1 MQRTHVLRRAM
12 PPTAGAADS
21 GAARVLHVRDVDRR
35 FKVPDTLIR
44 HSVGIDHRRPSG
56 RSRARAQLSGSARAP
71 FPGVVRHRGRVM
83 RELGSNVEAGK
94 DRSVLTARR

>member
-35 FKVPDTLIR
+35 R
-44 HSVGIDHRRPSG
+44 GG
-56 RSRARAQLSGSARAP
+56 RSRARGQLSGPASQP
-71 FPGVVRHRGRVM
+71 HFQVSFVT
-83 RELGSNVEAGK
+83 
-94 DRSVLTARR
+94 TAV